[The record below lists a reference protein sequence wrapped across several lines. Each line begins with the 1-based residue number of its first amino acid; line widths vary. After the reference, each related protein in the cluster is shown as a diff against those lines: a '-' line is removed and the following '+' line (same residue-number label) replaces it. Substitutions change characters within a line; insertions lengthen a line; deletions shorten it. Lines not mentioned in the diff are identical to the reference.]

1 MFVNIYL
8 CLFVSV
14 CHARGVCRANQQSF
28 WDANVGDV
36 ILACQR
42 ESLSGIGRAN
52 QQNFGTSTMGDVTI
66 PRIMTEKPRC
76 RKPPFY
82 GQTVVIPRSAE

>member
-1 MFVNIYL
+1 MFV
-8 CLFVSV
+8 CKRVS
-14 CHARGVCRANQQSF
+14 RGSLSANQQSF

-36 ILACQR
+36 ILACQC
-42 ESLSGIGRAN
+42 ESLSGICRAN
-52 QQNFGTSTMGDVTI
+52 QQTFGTPTMADVTI

-82 GQTVVIPRSAE
+82 GQTVVKLRSAE

>member
-1 MFVNIYL
+1 MFVTM
-8 CLFVSV
+8 FVCKHVS
-14 CHARGVCRANQQSF
+14 RGSLSGNQQSF

-52 QQNFGTSTMGDVTI
+52 QQTFGTSTMGDVTI

-82 GQTVVIPRSAE
+82 GQTVVKSRSAE

>member
-1 MFVNIYL
+1 MFV
-8 CLFVSV
+8 CKRVS
-14 CHARGVCRANQQSF
+14 RGSLSANQQSF

-52 QQNFGTSTMGDVTI
+52 QQTFGTSTMGDVTI

-82 GQTVVIPRSAE
+82 GQTVVKPRSAE

>member
-1 MFVNIYL
+1 MFVTM
-8 CLFVSV
+8 FVCKRVS
-14 CHARGVCRANQQSF
+14 RSGSF
-28 WDANVGDV
+28 QPISNRFGTLNVGDV

-42 ESLSGIGRAN
+42 ESLSGICRAN
-52 QQNFGTSTMGDVTI
+52 QQTFGTPTMGDVTI

-82 GQTVVIPRSAE
+82 GQTVVKPRSAE

>member
-1 MFVNIYL
+1 MFV
-8 CLFVSV
+8 CKRVS
-14 CHARGVCRANQQSF
+14 RGSLSANQLSF

-52 QQNFGTSTMGDVTI
+52 QLSFGTSTMGDVTI
-66 PRIMTEKPRC
+66 PCNMTEKPRC

-82 GQTVVIPRSAE
+82 GQTVVKPRSAE